1 MPDKSDITRLAIGY
15 SIPWLPF
22 LRRAA
27 EALDAE
33 LVIKLEPK

>member
-15 SIPWLPF
+15 SIPRLPF

-27 EALDAE
+27 SFCENPDE
-33 LVIKLEPK
+33 KESV